1 MNQPVMSGGA
11 KEHITDIIKKYIR
24 PIGIYVGLALVL
36 GITYVKQIPASI
48 RFQANSALGRTFLF
62 AATFV
67 IADMYSWNYGLM
79 AALLTVLMLA
89 ISPHPEGVRVE
100 GFEDNTDIKLVT
112 EKHRWFIEKALN
124 EHPAGISEDKVK
136 TSPIQDQGGTMSSS
150 TK

>member
-1 MNQPVMSGGA
+1 MSGGA
-11 KEHITDIIKKYIR
+11 KEHITDIIKKYIQ

-36 GITYVKQIPASI
+36 GITYVKQIPSNI
-48 RFQANSALGRTFLF
+48 RFQANTMLGRTFLF
-62 AATFV
+62 LVTFV

-89 ISPHPEGVRVE
+89 ISPHPEGIRLE
-100 GFEDNTDIKLVT
+100 GFEDNTDIKLVS

-136 TSPIQDQGGTMSSS
+136 TSAIQDQGNTKSAS
-150 TK
+150 TE